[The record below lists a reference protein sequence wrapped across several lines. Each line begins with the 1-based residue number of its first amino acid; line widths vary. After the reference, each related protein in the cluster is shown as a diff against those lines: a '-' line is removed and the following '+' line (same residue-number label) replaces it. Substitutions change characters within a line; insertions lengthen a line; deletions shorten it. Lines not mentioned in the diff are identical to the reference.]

1 MTTKQIKGS
10 NQRKINKKISSVMP
24 MSFQSDRNIIKAVNP
39 VYRCSLPFILSKYK
53 NTAVNYRYVKVNNT
67 GDKKIDFEKRSFFT
81 HIKKNEYK
89 CLICNSY
96 VKKISFCYVN
106 LDNKMHRRQLNKG
119 EFICNIMKT
128 ESIKVDRVR
137 RKVKY
142 IPTDNTFM
150 TIIE

>member
-1 MTTKQIKGS
+1 MINKQIKGS

-24 MSFQSDRNIIKAVNP
+24 MSFDRNIIKAVNP
-39 VYRCSLPFILSKYK
+39 VYRDSLSTLLSKYK
-53 NTAVNYRYVKVNNT
+53 NTRINYRYVKVNNT
-67 GDKKIDFEKRSFFT
+67 GYRKIDFEKRSFFI
-81 HIKKNEYK
+81 HIKENEYK

-96 VKKISFCYVN
+96 VKKIGVSYRN
-106 LDNKMHRRQLNKG
+106 LDNKIHRKHLKKG
-119 EFICNIMKT
+119 VIVCNIMKT

-142 IPTDNTFM
+142 IPTDDTFM